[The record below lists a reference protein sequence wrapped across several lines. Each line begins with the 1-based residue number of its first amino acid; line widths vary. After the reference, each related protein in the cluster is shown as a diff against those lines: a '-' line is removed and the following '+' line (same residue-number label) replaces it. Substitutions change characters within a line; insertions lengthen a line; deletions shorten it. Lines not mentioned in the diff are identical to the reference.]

1 MVVLRFFFCFFF
13 TFSLHSCR
21 VCKPFYT
28 LDTSFTACY
37 FFIKNNCLT
46 LVNDSDTPQ
55 FTNKHLHLSCTELLQ
70 LLLQEIESKPSL
82 VLLILID
89 LPLNFAY

>member
-1 MVVLRFFFCFFF
+1 MFVLRFFFLRYLYVVAEYVNRF
-13 TFSLHSCR
+13 THLIL
-21 VCKPFYT
+21 FYSP
-28 LDTSFTACY
+28 LFLL
-37 FFIKNNCLT
+37 KNNCLT

-70 LLLQEIESKPSL
+70 LLLQEK
-82 VLLILID
+82 VLLILIV